1 MLKASSVDKD
11 YVLVEHGFEY
21 TAKEGTV
28 VSIKPNERYILL
40 KKTNEHWWQVCQDC
54 KSKPFYI
61 PAKYVKVLSP
71 FSQNCTGLPRTGSEE
86 TMDVPSTE
94 YSYKYVP
101 ARTDANVDLQRS
113 SIAVGAGTHSLCDIS
128 ITRED
133 LDERK
138 LLPDKKDTGHT
149 LGPLRTFQNSKKI
162 LDPLKRISYMGP
174 PEFQPSIRPS
184 QSLNDLQVIKSEP
197 PVPSPRQLDVQG
209 EMEQLSIQES
219 HMAGAQR
226 DSPPEKVIKSGPPAP
241 NSWQPD
247 LQGKMDQLSIQ
258 QSHMAGA
265 KRDSSPEKV
274 IKSGP
279 PAPNPWQPDLQ
290 GKMDQLSIQQSHMA
304 GAKRDSSPEKVIT
317 CEPPVPNPRQPDV
330 QGKME
335 QLSIQESHM
344 AGAKRDLSP
353 EKVMKSEPH
362 VPNLQHQD
370 IQDKLGQL
378 FIQESHKAGAKGE
391 SAKKNYSGVSQASSE
406 KTKDVPSTEYSC
418 NIQPAKAGA
427 NANPQRF
434 SIILCTETHSLFD
447 VPVVKVDPAERKP
460 LLDKGDIGHTLGPL
474 RTFHNSKKILDP
486 LKRISYMFP
495 PEFQPSIKPSQSL
508 NDLREIKFEPLVRSP
523 CQTDV
528 RSKMEPPSIQVSHVA
543 EAKGDSPPKKDYSV
557 MSQASSEKTK
567 DVPSPECTGS
577 YNILPAKAGAN
588 ANLQHF
594 IIAPSADT
602 LSHSDISVV
611 KEDPAKQKPLLDKGD
626 IGHTLGPL
634 RTFHN
639 SKKIL
644 DPLKRI
650 SYMFPSEFQLSIK
663 ASQSLNDLREIKFE
677 PLVRSPCQTDV
688 RSKMEPPSIQV
699 SHVAGAKG
707 DSPPKKEYSVMSQ
720 ASLEKTKDVP
730 STEYTGSY
738 NILPAK
744 AGANAN
750 LQHFIIAPSADT
762 HSRSDISVVKEDP
775 AKQKPL
781 LDKGDIGHTL
791 GPLRTFHNAK
801 KILDPLKRISY
812 MFPSEFQPS
821 IKASQSLNDLR
832 EIKFEPLVRSP
843 CQTDV
848 RSKMEPPSIQVSHV
862 AEAKGDSP
870 PKKDY
875 SVMSQASSEKTKDVP
890 STEYTGSYNILPAK
904 AGANANLQHFI
915 IAPSADTHSHSDI
928 SVVKEDPAKQK
939 PLLDKGDIGQTLGP
953 LRTFHNSKKILDP
966 LKRISYMCPPE
977 FQPSIKPS
985 QSLNDLQE
993 IKSEPLVPNPTQLDI
1008 VKMEL
1013 PSFQK
1018 SHVAGAKGDAP
1029 PEKNYSGMSQ
1039 ASSEKMMDVPSTE
1052 YKYNTLPA
1060 KTGTNANVQRFSIAQ
1075 VADTHSLPEI
1085 SVIREDLAKQKP
1097 LLDKRDPL
1105 KRISCVFP
1113 PEFQP
1118 SFKLS
1123 KSLNDLQEIKPEP
1136 PVPNPRWLDV
1146 RSEKEPPSNQE
1157 SHVAG
1162 AKENSSIEK
1171 VVNEEEESFY
1181 VNLEEFRKDKEKPR
1195 SSSQKLSSSSN
1206 LDDWETHTDQGS
1218 GQLFYYNSV
1227 TRETTWD
1234 CPFDQAEEQL
1244 ISPASLSPAEEDCNW
1259 EKLFDESSGQFYFH
1273 NPVTGETSWDPP
1285 AQDDLHPSGGKP
1297 MFSPYNSM
1305 DGRPPTPEADY
1316 PDYPQEDLNY
1326 PETDYGDPYIPPP
1339 PYSAPSEEQR
1349 FDWTYHFKDG
1359 QKFYTNNYNGDT
1371 WLQSQDQDGNT
1382 FFCSPDGSV
1391 SQWTL
1396 PPLGSPEFQ
1405 RGHSDANQNS
1415 LPITGWRNNHPIY
1428 APQKETE
1435 MTQITQMKG
1444 LVKAG
1449 LLQKA
1454 KTAENGKRLRKNW
1467 STSWTVLE
1475 GGILTF
1481 FKDAKNLSSNS
1492 LKQSSLMSSPEH
1504 TVKLH
1509 GASLSWASKEKSS
1522 KKHVMELKT
1531 QDGSEYLI
1539 HHESDTLVGDWFTTI
1554 NKCIG
1559 KDARMSAENTSE
1571 NETESLQEF
1580 GSTEK
1585 LGMKDEKKGQNT
1597 DSDRNVRTKLRKFLL
1612 RRPTLQSL
1620 REKGYIRDQVFGCD
1634 LHHLCEREKRTVP
1647 QFVCKSIQAV
1657 ERRGLDIDGLY
1668 RVSGNLAVIQKLR
1681 HKVDQDENLNL
1692 EDGKWEDVHVI
1703 TGALKLFFRELPE
1716 PLFPYSHFTDFV
1728 EAIKL
1733 NDPSQKLRRMKELV
1747 LSLPQPN
1754 LETMR
1759 LLFRHLCSVI
1769 EHRESNRMSVQSVA
1783 IVFGPTLLKPEEEG
1797 GNIAMY
1803 MVFQNQIVEHVL
1815 NQYKNIFS

>member
-391 SAKKNYSGVSQASSE
+391 SAKKVIKSESHVPNPCQPDIRSKMEPPSIQESHLAGAKGDLLLEKNYSGVSQASSE

-870 PKKDY
+870 PK
-875 SVMSQASSEKTKDVP
+875 
-890 STEYTGSYNILPAK
+890 
-904 AGANANLQHFI
+904 
-915 IAPSADTHSHSDI
+915 
-928 SVVKEDPAKQK
+928 
-939 PLLDKGDIGQTLGP
+939 
-953 LRTFHNSKKILDP
+953 
-966 LKRISYMCPPE
+966 
-977 FQPSIKPS
+977 
-985 QSLNDLQE
+985 
-993 IKSEPLVPNPTQLDI
+993 
-1008 VKMEL
+1008 
-1013 PSFQK
+1013 
-1018 SHVAGAKGDAP
+1018 
-1029 PEKNYSGMSQ
+1029 KNYSGMSQ

>member
-1 MLKASSVDKD
+1 MLKASSADKD

-21 TAKEGTV
+21 TAKDGTL

-40 KKTNEHWWQVCQDC
+40 KKTNEHWWQVCQDY

-71 FSQNCTGLPRTGSEE
+71 FSQNCTGMARTGSAE

-101 ARTDANVDLQRS
+101 ARTGANVDLHRS
-113 SIAVGAGTHSLCDIS
+113 SIAVGAGAHSLCDVS

-133 LDERK
+133 PDERK
-138 LLPDKKDTGHT
+138 FLPDKKDTGLT

-162 LDPLKRISYMGP
+162 LDPLKRISYMCP
-174 PEFQPSIRPS
+174 PDFQPSIRPS
-184 QSLNDLQVIKSEP
+184 QSLNDLQVIKSGP
-197 PVPSPRQLDVQG
+197 PVPSPRRVDVQG

-219 HMAGAQR
+219 HMAGAR
-226 DSPPEKVIKSGPPAP
+226 ADSP
-241 NSWQPD
+241 
-247 LQGKMDQLSIQ
+247 
-258 QSHMAGA
+258 
-265 KRDSSPEKV
+265 
-274 IKSGP
+274 
-279 PAPNPWQPDLQ
+279 
-290 GKMDQLSIQQSHMA
+290 
-304 GAKRDSSPEKVIT
+304 PEKVIT
-317 CEPPVPNPRQPDV
+317 CEPPAPNPRQPDV

-335 QLSIQESHM
+335 QPSIHESHM
-344 AGAKRDLSP
+344 AGAKRDFSP
-353 EKVMKSEPH
+353 EKVVKSEPP
-362 VPNLQHQD
+362 VPNPQQQD
-370 IQDKLGQL
+370 IQGKLGQL

-391 SAKKNYSGVSQASSE
+391 SANKVMKSESHVPNPYQPDIQSKMEPPSIKESHLAGAKGDLPLEKNYSGVSQASLE

-434 SIILCTETHSLFD
+434 SIILCAETHSLSD
-447 VPVVKVDPAERKP
+447 VSVLKGDPAERKP

-486 LKRISYMFP
+486 LKRISYMLP

-508 NDLREIKFEPLVRSP
+508 NDLREINFEPLVRSP

-528 RSKMEPPSIQVSHVA
+528 RSKMEPPSIQVTHVA
-543 EAKGDSPPKKDYSV
+543 EAKGDSPPKKDYSG
-557 MSQASSEKTK
+557 MSQASSEKTE
-567 DVPSPECTGS
+567 DVPSTEYS
-577 YNILPAKAGAN
+577 YNILSAKASAN
-588 ANLQHF
+588 ADLQHF
-594 IIAPSADT
+594 NISPSADT
-602 LSHSDISVV
+602 HSHSHISVV
-611 KEDPAKQKPLLDKGD
+611 KEDPAKQNPLLDKGD
-626 IGHTLGPL
+626 IGHTP
-634 RTFHN
+634 
-639 SKKIL
+639 
-644 DPLKRI
+644 
-650 SYMFPSEFQLSIK
+650 
-663 ASQSLNDLREIKFE
+663 
-677 PLVRSPCQTDV
+677 
-688 RSKMEPPSIQV
+688 
-699 SHVAGAKG
+699 
-707 DSPPKKEYSVMSQ
+707 
-720 ASLEKTKDVP
+720 
-730 STEYTGSY
+730 
-738 NILPAK
+738 
-744 AGANAN
+744 
-750 LQHFIIAPSADT
+750 
-762 HSRSDISVVKEDP
+762 
-775 AKQKPL
+775 
-781 LDKGDIGHTL
+781 
-791 GPLRTFHNAK
+791 
-801 KILDPLKRISY
+801 
-812 MFPSEFQPS
+812 
-821 IKASQSLNDLR
+821 
-832 EIKFEPLVRSP
+832 
-843 CQTDV
+843 
-848 RSKMEPPSIQVSHV
+848 
-862 AEAKGDSP
+862 
-870 PKKDY
+870 
-875 SVMSQASSEKTKDVP
+875 
-890 STEYTGSYNILPAK
+890 
-904 AGANANLQHFI
+904 
-915 IAPSADTHSHSDI
+915 
-928 SVVKEDPAKQK
+928 
-939 PLLDKGDIGQTLGP
+939 GP

-966 LKRISYMCPPE
+966 LKRISYMCLPE
-977 FQPSIKPS
+977 FQHSIMHS
-985 QSLNDLQE
+985 QSLNDLRE
-993 IKSEPLVPNPTQLDI
+993 IKSDPLVPNPNQLDI
-1008 VKMEL
+1008 VKMEP

-1018 SHVAGAKGDAP
+1018 SHVAGAKGDSP

-1052 YKYNTLPA
+1052 YKYNTLPT
-1060 KTGTNANVQRFSIAQ
+1060 KTNANVQRFGIAQ
-1075 VADTHSLPEI
+1075 VADTHSLSEI

-1118 SFKLS
+1118 SVKLS
-1123 KSLNDLQEIKPEP
+1123 KSLNDLQEIKPER
-1136 PVPNPRWLDV
+1136 PVPNPCWHNV
-1146 RSEKEPPSNQE
+1146 QSEKVPPSNQE
-1157 SHVAG
+1157 GHVAG
-1162 AKENSSIEK
+1162 AKESSSIEK
-1171 VVNEEEESFY
+1171 VVNEDEESFY

-1195 SSSQKLSSSSN
+1195 SSSQKLSSSST

-1227 TRETTWD
+1227 TGETTWD

-1244 ISPASLSPAEEDCNW
+1244 ISPASLSSAEEDSNW
-1259 EKLFDESSGQFYFH
+1259 DKHFDESSGQFYFH

-1297 MFSPYNSM
+1297 MFSPYDSM
-1305 DGRPPTPEADY
+1305 ERRPPTPEADY

-1326 PETDYGDPYIPPP
+1326 PETDYGIPYIPPP

-1349 FDWTYHFKDG
+1349 SDWTYHFKDG

-1405 RGHSDANQNS
+1405 RGHRDANQNS
-1415 LPITGWRNNHPIY
+1415 VPITGWRNNHPIY

-1435 MTQITQMKG
+1435 MTQMKG

-1475 GGILTF
+1475 GRILTF

-1492 LKQSSLMSSPEH
+1492 LKQSSLMTSPEH
-1504 TVKLH
+1504 TVKLQ

-1539 HHESDTLVGDWFTTI
+1539 HHESDMLVGDWFTAI

-1559 KDARMSAENTSE
+1559 KDARMSTENTSE

-1634 LHHLCEREKRTVP
+1634 LHHLCEREKKPVP
-1647 QFVCKSIQAV
+1647 QFVSKSIQAV

-1733 NDPSQKLRRMKELV
+1733 NDQSQKLRRMKELV